1 MRDIEEIKNDSRLR
15 NIMVGE
21 DGFKADIHIGG
32 WDGSFILTTGAG
44 WEHASV
50 RPYAKRIIPTWSDMC
65 KIKDMVWNDDEAVIQ
80 IHPPKSEYVNFL
92 ENCLHLWK
100 CTYKEMVLPPR
111 ILVGPTEDMSI
122 AQFQKEVREAYEM
135 AGEKI

>member
-1 MRDIEEIKNDSRLR
+1 MRDIEEIKKDPHLR
-15 NIMVGE
+15 NIKAGD
-21 DGFKADIHIGG
+21 DGFSADIHIGG
-32 WDGSFILTTGAG
+32 WDGSFILSYGAR

-65 KIKDMVWNDDEAVIQ
+65 RIKDMIWNDDEAVIQ
-80 IHPPKSEYVNFL
+80 IHPPKADYVNFV

-100 CTYKEMVLPPR
+100 CTYKEMTLPPR
-111 ILVGPTEDMSI
+111 ILVGPIEGMTL
-122 AQFQKEVREAYEM
+122 AQFKREVIEAYEM

>member
-1 MRDIEEIKNDSRLR
+1 
-15 NIMVGE
+15 
-21 DGFKADIHIGG
+21 
-32 WDGSFILTTGAG
+32 
-44 WEHASV
+44 
-50 RPYAKRIIPTWSDMC
+50 
-65 KIKDMVWNDDEAVIQ
+65 MVWNDDEAVIQ

-122 AQFQKEVREAYEM
+122 AQFQKEIREAYEM